1 MRRLRVER
9 EGEQADEG
17 IEAHALRLSLCA
29 QRSNPASKWLSFP
42 VRTPKSYRNAPNSQM
57 RLSHLADYAVVLMTA
72 AARRPA
78 AARLSATELACETG
92 VPLPTAQKLM
102 GQLAACGLLRSV
114 RGAGGGFSLA
124 KGASQ
129 ISLADI
135 VEAVEGPIAMTV
147 CSGHE
152 GPSDCALDAHC
163 RVKPHMGVVGN
174 AVRGALG
181 AVSLEAL
188 SGPASA
194 ARGLAR

>member
-1 MRRLRVER
+1 
-9 EGEQADEG
+9 
-17 IEAHALRLSLCA
+17 
-29 QRSNPASKWLSFP
+29 
-42 VRTPKSYRNAPNSQM
+42 M

-72 AARRPA
+72 AARRDA
-78 AARLSATELACETG
+78 GERLSATELATETG

-102 GQLAACGLLRSV
+102 GQLAARGLLSSV
-114 RGAGGGFSLA
+114 RGASGGFALA
-124 KGASQ
+124 RPPAE

-174 AVRGALG
+174 AIRGALG
-181 AVSLEAL
+181 AVSLTE
-188 SGPASA
+188 
-194 ARGLAR
+194 LAQ